1 MSVKVAKFTVKFRVF
16 VVFTFENSV
25 FDAESIEGVFSERMF
40 GDLWGPAAEIFTI
53 EERDPIRGLEREEK
67 CGCEEERAG
76 HEAKH
81 VILV

>member
-1 MSVKVAKFTVKFRVF
+1 
-16 VVFTFENSV
+16 
-25 FDAESIEGVFSERMF
+25 MF

-76 HEAKH
+76 HGAEY
-81 VILV
+81 VILL